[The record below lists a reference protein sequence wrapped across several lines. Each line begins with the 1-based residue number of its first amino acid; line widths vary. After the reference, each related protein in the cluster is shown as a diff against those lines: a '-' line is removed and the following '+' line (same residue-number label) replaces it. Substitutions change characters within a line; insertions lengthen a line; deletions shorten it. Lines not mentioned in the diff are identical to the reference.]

1 MLLYFTYNCTFMSDC
16 LKGSPLQCQ
25 GCKGVREVVMVLPT
39 EPRVHWGRVSA
50 SVSAGVSAGRH
61 RARHLHPQLPWC
73 SQTCSQEKHVTV
85 CHCIITNGRCWI
97 NDINSLVAPSYGA
110 TGDILAF
117 IWKCESVRE
126 VFALITLVP
135 ASALHLATPWTV
147 SIQPDLGYS

>member
-1 MLLYFTYNCTFMSDC
+1 MLFYCIAHITAHLCPIVWRALHCNV
-16 LKGSPLQCQ
+16 
-25 GCKGVREVVMVLPT
+25 KGVREVMVLPT

-50 SVSAGVSAGRH
+50 VSVSAGVSAGRH

-97 NDINSLVAPSYGA
+97 NDINSLVAPSWGA

-147 SIQPDLGYS
+147 STQPDSGYS

>member
-1 MLLYFTYNCTFMSDC
+1 MILYCTYNCTFMSDC

-25 GCKGVREVVMVLPT
+25 GCKGGDGAPNRAE
-39 EPRVHWGRVSA
+39 SA
-50 SVSAGVSAGRH
+50 LRACISSVCICRCIAGRH

-73 SQTCSQEKHVTV
+73 SQTCSQEKYVTV

-97 NDINSLVAPSYGA
+97 NDINSLVAPSVGA

-147 SIQPDLGYS
+147 STQPDSGYS

>member
-25 GCKGVREVVMVLPT
+25 GCKGVREVMVLPT